1 MKRSPLNPK
10 PIVCKPSEAA
20 IIMGKAIRE
29 YLKTKQKMEN
39 IQVLN
44 DGADEKD
51 FKELL
56 EILKQFGQVEV
67 LYNPDD
73 PKDKDVTGDEV
84 IERYEN
90 FKKQARENDSKTKRV
105 IQKSPKRVRRR
116 EGQPSKTDTTIS
128 AAA

>member
-1 MKRSPLNPK
+1 
-10 PIVCKPSEAA
+10 
-20 IIMGKAIRE
+20 
-29 YLKTKQKMEN
+29 MEN

-44 DGADEKD
+44 DVADEKD

-84 IERYEN
+84 IKRYEN
-90 FKKQARENDSKTKRV
+90 FKKQARENDSRTERV
-105 IQKSPKRVRRR
+105 IQKSPKRVRGGK
-116 EGQPSKTDTTIS
+116 GQPSKTDTTIS
-128 AAA
+128 TAA

>member
-1 MKRSPLNPK
+1 
-10 PIVCKPSEAA
+10 
-20 IIMGKAIRE
+20 
-29 YLKTKQKMEN
+29 MEN
-39 IQVLN
+39 IQAIN

-84 IERYEN
+84 VKRYEN
-90 FKKQARENDSKTKRV
+90 FKKYARENDSETERV
-105 IQKSPKRVRRR
+105 IQKSPKRARW
-116 EGQPSKTDTTIS
+116 EKGQPSKTSTTIS
-128 AAA
+128 TAA